1 MESNSILL
9 REFTESVFSN
19 QNMDTMLDCVELS
32 MEYIFSEDNP
42 LGDLP
47 LIQSIRL
54 LGKAGLSIQR
64 GFEIKNQL
72 VFLQGIQKG
81 KLELEGLAKRQEA
94 FRNNE
99 PWVFRE
105 VERLCVYLSRNTDVR
120 KAKIQAVL
128 YLEYISHK
136 LSEEEF
142 GDYLDIIDQLLLSD
156 IPHLLDLFDYQ
167 AEHNITEAT
176 LLESKDK
183 FDFAFN
189 LPRCNR
195 FSSLGLLLRVRGFS
209 FGMSARESFILSD
222 SGKYIARL
230 VRNLSEMA

>member
-1 MESNSILL
+1 M
-9 REFTESVFSN
+9 
-19 QNMDTMLDCVELS
+19 
-32 MEYIFSEDNP
+32 
-42 LGDLP
+42 
-47 LIQSIRL
+47 
-54 LGKAGLSIQR
+54 
-64 GFEIKNQL
+64 
-72 VFLQGIQKG
+72 
-81 KLELEGLAKRQEA
+81 
-94 FRNNE
+94 
-99 PWVFRE
+99 
-105 VERLCVYLSRNTDVR
+105 
-120 KAKIQAVL
+120 

-183 FDFAFN
+183 FDFASN

-195 FSSLGLLLRVRGFS
+195 LSSLGLLRVRGFS